1 MARARHQLDPSPPEE
16 EQGSVQNLN
25 NGFSEEKPYAE
36 YRVRFYE
43 NRMEAE
49 IVCGLERLSPGK
61 VQRSQRFLFKE
72 IHRKRRAIYWGQ
84 VKQNEQAQASLR
96 QDAAERGQDNV
107 R

>member
-1 MARARHQLDPSPPEE
+1 MARARQQHDFDPPEE
-16 EQGSVQNLN
+16 EQEVVQNLN
-25 NGFSEEKPYAE
+25 NGASEEKPYAE

-49 IVCGLERLSPGK
+49 IVSGLERLSPGK

-84 VKQNEQAQASLR
+84 VKANEQAQDVLR
-96 QDAAERGQDNV
+96 QEAKERGQDNV